1 MKERILMPIVIV
13 TTILL
18 NIISKSYI
26 SLILIQSSIVV
37 FLIHK
42 QDFDFYHQL
51 LKLKMVNQ
59 IYIERKDKLKMAFD
73 DQDLDYEDYCEYLK
87 NKTKRKKEKEF
98 YSELKMCSNKT
109 QIDHLIDTKSIEFKV
124 DDIKILTENLIMHM
138 FVWIIYLF
146 FPSLNQK
153 IIQSYI
159 LICIN
164 IVTLLTL
171 IFNNHSDIFLSSF
184 DKFYIEFYQKLA
196 YLRPM
201 KALEVSIEKYQN
213 SKQCQIYSKIHE
225 AINAQK
231 TVELNC
237 SIKRQNIITEIY
249 RICYLN
255 VFKKEEI
262 LKSYYFQIKKFSLG
276 YYYQYFIYI
285 LMFVIICEGIL

>member
-1 MKERILMPIVIV
+1 MKEKLLMPIIIII
-13 TTILL
+13 TILL
-18 NIISKSYI
+18 NIISKCYI

-42 QDFDFYHQL
+42 QDLDFYRQL
-51 LKLKMVNQ
+51 LNLKMVNQ

-73 DQDLDYEDYCEYLK
+73 KQDLVYEDYCEYLK

-109 QIDHLIDTKSIEFKV
+109 QIDHLIDVKEQEFKV
-124 DDIKILTENLIMHM
+124 DDVKILAENLVMHI
-138 FVWIIYLF
+138 FVYIIYLF
-146 FPSLNQK
+146 FSSLNQK
-153 IIQSYI
+153 INQSYI

-171 IFNNHSDIFLSSF
+171 IFNNYSDIFLSSF
-184 DKFYIEFYQKLA
+184 DKFYLEFYQKLA

-201 KALEVSIEKYQN
+201 KALETTIEKYQN
-213 SKQCQIYSKIHE
+213 SKQCRLYSKIYE
-225 AINAQK
+225 AIIAQK
-231 TVELNC
+231 AIELNC
-237 SIKRQNIITEIY
+237 STNKQNIITEIY

-255 VFKKEEI
+255 VFKKEET
-262 LKSYYFQIKKFSLG
+262 LKSYYFQIKKFSLK

-285 LMFVIICEGIL
+285 LMFVILCGAIL